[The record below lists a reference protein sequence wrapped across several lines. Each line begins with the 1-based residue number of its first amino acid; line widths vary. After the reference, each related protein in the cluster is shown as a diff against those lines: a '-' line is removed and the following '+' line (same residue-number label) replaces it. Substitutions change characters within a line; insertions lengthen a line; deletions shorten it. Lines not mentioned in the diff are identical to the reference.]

1 MTHFNFDFG
10 FRFSVLR
17 DESSWAI
24 FEMNQNLGSLQFSVF
39 GFLTFD
45 FEFDDDSYVW
55 VDVKVDGPG
64 ESRRSNWVKVNG
76 PKRQKVDGL
85 RKWTVHKSKLDGP
98 KNREWTVRRIES

>member
-1 MTHFNFDFG
+1 MSFG
-10 FRFSVLR
+10 FAYSVSVLR
-17 DESSWAI
+17 DESSWEI
-24 FEMNQNLGSLQFSVF
+24 FEMNQNRGSSQFSVF

-76 PKRQKVDGL
+76 PKRQKVDSL
-85 RKWTVHKSKLDGP
+85 
-98 KNREWTVRRIES
+98 